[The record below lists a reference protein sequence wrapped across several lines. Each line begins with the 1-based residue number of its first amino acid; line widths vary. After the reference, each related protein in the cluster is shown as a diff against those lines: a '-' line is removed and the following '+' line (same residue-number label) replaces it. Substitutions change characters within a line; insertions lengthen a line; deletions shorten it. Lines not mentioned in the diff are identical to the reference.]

1 MTDVSLLDLDRL
13 WCAGRV
19 ELDALDLII
28 EPWLTILDFK
38 LYLVEIAGAFDTL
51 RLKSERYDTAV
62 LESEIER
69 SEVIIAA
76 ADCLDDELG
85 DGKEAL
91 ERDSEILGAEHAVTA
106 GGEQGGQRVIV
117 RLIILIELF
126 VIFKKR

>member
-1 MTDVSLLDLDRL
+1 M
-13 WCAGRV
+13 

-76 ADCLDDELG
+76 AG
-85 DGKEAL
+85 DWHHQHVCE
-91 ERDSEILGAEHAVTA
+91 SVAEFW
-106 GGEQGGQRVIV
+106 GGQEV
-117 RLIILIELF
+117 LEQP
-126 VIFKKR
+126 